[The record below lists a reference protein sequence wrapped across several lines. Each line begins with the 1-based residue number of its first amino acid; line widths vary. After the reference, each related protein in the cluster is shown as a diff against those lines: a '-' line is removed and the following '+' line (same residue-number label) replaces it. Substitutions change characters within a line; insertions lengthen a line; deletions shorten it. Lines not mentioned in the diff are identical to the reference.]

1 MTMPTFPTR
10 HTHLSLAIAAIVFVF
25 SFPFLSVAAEIS
37 APVIEIEKNVLYMVP
52 LGEKDGVRSGGIVEV
67 MRDQSK
73 IARLQFTSVLVDSA
87 MAEVVELFDA
97 AGIQDTDVAVFG
109 GAKAGASASK
119 PKPQAQPEPAQ
130 SIAAKVKKEPVPIE
144 VIEDISV
151 EVVEEKTAPRPPPEK
166 SLEEESL
173 RESSRQRDLQRK
185 NTELQAEVKRLTE
198 LKNSESSGLR
208 AELQQKAIDID
219 SRGREKTRMEFDLNQ
234 SKQETEELKQE
245 IASLKQEM
253 IPLKA
258 MSSRTS
264 KDGKDPFEKKIED
277 MNKTL
282 VTLQRQ
288 CQEDVSV
295 AREESR
301 QELYNEYGRW
311 EEKLNETKQLY
322 EDQIEKYK
330 TALREKDSSSE
341 EVKNEKFGLAAKLG
355 STEQEANELRDKLK
369 IVEEEL
375 EIIKS
380 ARSEKLNLTEDALK
394 NKIDELS
401 DLKGEYNEKTAAL
414 KKEHETTFGALKV
427 KSEEETKQLRESSQ
441 KEIATLK
448 AQQSEK
454 IQQAKDSA
462 HKGFLQEKGQLLSK
476 MSQMEAD
483 YNSRLSAAEK
493 SVDEKT
499 AALGEREALV
509 TFLKGEKDKLAEG
522 LKQSEDTVKELQSQ
536 NARVQEELRS
546 ARATTAE
553 QIKSATDVLSQEVAN
568 LKSREEAL
576 KKELDGKLS
585 MAQESALRET
595 ESLKSLYEKRLE
607 DARLEYEK
615 KFKTQDDRML
625 EKDNVIASL
634 RDQNALVASEIE
646 KKNVQI
652 SNLKEENADLNGQV
666 RSVKI
671 PLQEKIEGLNR
682 VIFSLESAY
691 EEKLKTVKEKAEG
704 DLKKSQEELGAKLAQ
719 AEGRGA
725 QMETKVK
732 EQEAAIVA
740 FKNENSNLKEDVNRG
755 NGAISGLESELANL
769 KQEFKNEKSLTAE
782 RMLSAKA
789 PLESMI
795 EKLTQ
800 ETDSLK
806 IKYEQKL
813 REERDLSKA
822 ALDQQTRNSQDEI
835 AKIQAQSQEKIA
847 ALNNDLSNLAKGKD
861 VYINTM
867 LSELKDKQSIITLLT
882 AKKDELENHFNNSK
896 KEIAALTQESS
907 LAKAD
912 LAAAGQAYEAQIA
925 STTVSLEKTI
935 EELNSKLAL
944 AEKEYEQGLAA
955 RQRDSQKQISLEQ
968 TQWETAFQTMKNEYE
983 AKIVNQKKEMEEI
996 LIDRETKLTEE
1007 ISKGNEQAN
1016 EFKNQTEKKMHAFA
1030 AELEEKRT
1038 LIESLNKEKQN
1049 MALKL
1054 EEKNQQIA
1062 SFSHD
1067 AGRLTEELKS
1077 AKNIGAEKI
1086 RMIQNPLEAKIK
1098 ELERKLA
1105 SEQQGRG
1112 MEMANKEKEFVRV
1125 RDTLERD
1132 LAAFRKMHE
1141 EKIVALKTDS
1151 KRELEDN
1158 EKKWQARLDST
1169 VKEYERLLNI
1179 KTKGLEDQLDAR
1191 QTDLKTTIAKTMEDS
1206 QRALRLNN
1214 EQWQKRVSDVEEE
1227 RGVREQ
1233 ELRAKH
1239 AEEVSGLRKQITALE
1254 NQVKTGDVQVSDV
1267 LKGRDQRIEALTKE
1281 KDAMMFEL
1289 EENRR
1294 QLLSAKEG
1302 LVNLK
1307 ASQSEMIRSATVP
1320 LESKIQSLSYELAAL
1335 KKESENKVESSLGDA
1350 QMKIQER
1357 ERLWAAKFEDLKR
1370 RYEDELK
1377 AERRSLEEKLGKN
1390 KETLQAELDH
1400 LRDEF
1405 IKLKDDKD
1413 SELFSL
1419 QVGYEDEIRAV
1430 KEESQQKINDLAQD
1444 LSETRVVYGDTEQ
1457 LNNTDPVKTIK
1468 KVAGDISVA
1477 KAAVSVSRQPSP
1489 ALEPDGYF
1497 NLVRK
1502 MILDSIRD
1510 VDIMSYKSDEEYV
1523 KIEFELYADG
1533 SLKTAPQFLGT
1544 NNEDLKENLYQYFL
1558 KALPFP
1564 PFPETM
1570 KKRSQRFAIMISFK
1584 ADAT

>member
-1 MTMPTFPTR
+1 MIGNEFKV
-10 HTHLSLAIAAIVFVF
+10 SNFFKIAAIAFLF
-25 SFPFLSVAAEIS
+25 FLHCLSVTAEIS
-37 APVIEIEKNVLYMVP
+37 APLVEIEKNVLYMVP
-52 LGEKDGVRSGGIVEV
+52 LGEKDGVRSGDIVEV

-97 AGIQDTDVAVFG
+97 EGIQDTDVAVFG
-109 GAKAGASASK
+109 GGAKAGAVASK
-119 PKPQAQPEPAQ
+119 PKPQARAEPAQ
-130 SIAAKVKKEPVPIE
+130 PIAAKVKKEPVPIE

-151 EVVEEKTAPRPPPEK
+151 EVMEEKKAPLPPREKGVEEEGY
-166 SLEEESL
+166 

-208 AELQQKAIDID
+208 AELQQNAIDID

-234 SKQETEELKQE
+234 SRQETDELKQE

-258 MSSRTS
+258 MSARAS
-264 KDGKDPFEKKIED
+264 KDGKDPFEKKVED
-277 MNKTL
+277 LNKTL
-282 VTLQRQ
+282 VMLQRQ

-330 TALREKDSSSE
+330 TALREKDSFSE
-341 EVKNEKFGLAAKLG
+341 EVRNEKFGLAAKLG
-355 STEQEANELRDKLK
+355 AAEQEANDLRDKLK
-369 IVEEEL
+369 LVEEEL
-375 EIIKS
+375 ETIKS
-380 ARSEKLNLTEDALK
+380 ARSEKLSLTEDALR

-401 DLKGEYNEKTAAL
+401 DLKGEYAEKAAAL
-414 KKEHETTFGALKV
+414 KKEHETTFGALKA
-427 KSEEETKQLRESSQ
+427 KAEEEIKQLREGSQ
-441 KEIATLK
+441 KEIGTLK
-448 AQQSEK
+448 SHQGEK
-454 IQQAKDSA
+454 VQQAKDDA
-462 HKGFLQEKGQLLSK
+462 RKIFLQEKGQLLSK

-483 YNSRLSAAEK
+483 YKGQLSAAQK

-509 TFLKGEKDKLAEG
+509 AFLKSEKDKLADG
-522 LKQSEDTVKELQSQ
+522 LKTSEDTVKELRSE

-546 ARATTAE
+546 AKAATAE
-553 QIKSATDVLSQEVAN
+553 QIKSVTDVLSQEVAN

-576 KKELDGKLS
+576 KKDLDGKLS

-595 ESLKSLYEKRLE
+595 ESLKSFYEKRLE

-615 KFKTQDDRML
+615 KFKTQDDRMI

-682 VIFSLESAY
+682 VIFSLENVY

-704 DLKKSQEELGAKLAQ
+704 DLKKSREDLGAKLAQ

-725 QMETKVK
+725 QLEARVK
-732 EQEAAIVA
+732 EQDAAIVS
-740 FKNENSNLKEDVNRG
+740 FKNENSNLKEDVKRG
-755 NGAISGLESELANL
+755 NGTISGLESELANL

-813 REERDLSKA
+813 AEERDLSKA
-822 ALDQQTRNSQDEI
+822 ALDQQTRDSQQEI
-835 AKIQAQSQEKIA
+835 AKIQAQAQEQIA

-861 VYINTM
+861 EYINTL
-867 LSELKDKQSIITLLT
+867 LSELKDKQSIIMLLT

-896 KEIAALTQESS
+896 KEIAALAQESS
-907 LAKAD
+907 QAKSD
-912 LAAAGQAYEAQIA
+912 LAAAQQAHEARMA
-925 STTVSLEKTI
+925 STTLSFEKTI

-944 AEKEYEQGLAA
+944 AKKEYEQGLAA
-955 RQRDSQKQISLEQ
+955 RERDSQQQLSLGE
-968 TQWETAFQTMKNEYE
+968 TQWETALQTMKNDYE

-996 LIDRETKLTEE
+996 LIDRETKLNEE
-1007 ISKGNEQAN
+1007 ISKGREEAN
-1016 EFKNQTEKKMHAFA
+1016 GFKNQTEKKMHAFA

-1038 LIESLNKEKQN
+1038 LIDSLNKEKQN
-1049 MALKL
+1049 LALKL

-1062 SFSHD
+1062 GFSHD

-1077 AKNIGAEKI
+1077 AKNISAEKI
-1086 RMIQNPLEAKIK
+1086 RMIQDPLEVKIK
-1098 ELERKLA
+1098 DLERKLA
-1105 SEQQGRG
+1105 LEQQGRG
-1112 MEMANKEKEFVRV
+1112 LEMANKEKEFIRV
-1125 RDTLERD
+1125 RDTLEGE

-1141 EKIVALKTDS
+1141 ERMTALKTNS
-1151 KRELEDN
+1151 KMELEGG

-1191 QTDLKTTIAKTMEDS
+1191 QTDLKTTITKAVEDS

-1214 EQWQKRVSDVEEE
+1214 EQWQKRVSDVEKE
-1227 RGVREQ
+1227 RDAREQ
-1233 ELRAKH
+1233 ELQAKH
-1239 AEEVSGLRKQITALE
+1239 AGEISGLRKQITALE
-1254 NQVKTGDVQVSDV
+1254 NQVKTGDGQVSDV

-1281 KDAMMFEL
+1281 KDAMMVEL

-1302 LVNLK
+1302 MVSSK
-1307 ASQSEMIRSATVP
+1307 ASQSEMVRSAAAP

-1335 KKESENKVESSLGDA
+1335 KKESENKVENSLTDA
-1350 QMKIQER
+1350 QRKMEEK
-1357 ERLWAAKFEDLKR
+1357 ERLWEAKFEDLKR
-1370 RYEDELK
+1370 RYEDEL
-1377 AERRSLEEKLGKN
+1377 RTQRQTLENKLGKG
-1390 KETLQAELDH
+1390 KEALQAELDH

-1430 KEESQQKINDLAQD
+1430 KEESLQKINDLIQD
-1444 LSETRVVYGDTEQ
+1444 RPEARAVYGDGEQ
-1457 LNNTDPVKTIK
+1457 FQNTGAVDKMK
-1468 KVAGDISVA
+1468 G
-1477 KAAVSVSRQPSP
+1477 AAPLTAPRQPSP
-1489 ALEPDGYF
+1489 ALDPAGYF

-1502 MILDSIRD
+1502 MILDSIQD

-1564 PFPETM
+1564 PFPGTM
-1570 KKRSQRFAIMISFK
+1570 KKRSQRFTIMISFK